1 MSVFVVSRR
10 LILEKYQYDKL
21 NKMMDACNRF
31 YNHGVK
37 HMIEC
42 MSALKKDHWYKAC
55 LNRYMECKNKLNDTS
70 LTKKETKHLESE
82 LKMFSEELSLCREA
96 YGVTKYEIHAFLGRI
111 KTNSL
116 NKMLGI
122 NIIQKIGDNLW
133 EAVSDVLFK
142 KGKLLHYRKYGK
154 TMSFEDKRA
163 NSGIIPD
170 KKDESLVKICGMQV
184 RIKAIRKSDWY
195 LQAALRNK
203 LKYCRIKRE
212 CHGLKYKYFLEYI
225 LDGEIPVK
233 HQIGDGVTGID
244 PGVSTMSYYNDK
256 KADFIVLGDG
266 IEKYEAEIK
275 KWSRIYERRMR
286 VNNPEN
292 YNSDG
297 TIKTDSENFHKRWK
311 HTKGMRYAVMK
322 LKSAYQKK
330 RSFLKVSHGTQTNI
344 ILHLTQSLIIES
356 MDYKALAKR
365 ASDANKKSKASLPES
380 QKPKQKSRFGRSILR
395 RAPSA
400 FITRLETKI
409 LNQGGSVSGVNM
421 KTYKASQYNHITRQP
436 VKKSLNERTFLIDN
450 QLVQRDLYSSFL
462 LRFKKDMDTIN
473 FDLCDKNFEN
483 FINLQK
489 NVVDKI
495 KIIGDTTRNFG
506 IRDFLNNNN

>member
-1 MSVFVVSRR
+1 
-10 LILEKYQYDKL
+10 
-21 NKMMDACNRF
+21 
-31 YNHGVK
+31 
-37 HMIEC
+37 
-42 MSALKKDHWYKAC
+42 
-55 LNRYMECKNKLNDTS
+55 
-70 LTKKETKHLESE
+70 
-82 LKMFSEELSLCREA
+82 
-96 YGVTKYEIHAFLGRI
+96 
-111 KTNSL
+111 
-116 NKMLGI
+116 
-122 NIIQKIGDNLW
+122 
-133 EAVSDVLFK
+133 
-142 KGKLLHYRKYGK
+142 
-154 TMSFEDKRA
+154 
-163 NSGIIPD
+163 
-170 KKDESLVKICGMQV
+170 MQV

-380 QKPKQKSRFGRSILR
+380 QKPKRKSRFGRSILR

-409 LNQGGSVSGVNM
+409 LNQGGSVSSVNM

-506 IRDFLNNNN
+506 IRNFLNNNN